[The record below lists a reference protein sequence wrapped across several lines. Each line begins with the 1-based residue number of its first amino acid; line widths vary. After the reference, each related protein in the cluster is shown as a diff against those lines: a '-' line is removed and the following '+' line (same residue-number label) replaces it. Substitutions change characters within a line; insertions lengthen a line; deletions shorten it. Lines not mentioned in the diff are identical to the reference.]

1 MPLPCSGASVSP
13 TSMTGT
19 SGLQSSTLA
28 REKKIAE
35 NSERPQLMP
44 SKPFMQLLLVLLSYK
59 EKDLRNSKRLRS
71 DPASTLSKDYV
82 RPYCTA
88 ERACSETKICCGLRR
103 GAQFRVF
110 LLAFAGVEE
119 QADARR

>member
-1 MPLPCSGASVSP
+1 
-13 TSMTGT
+13 
-19 SGLQSSTLA
+19 
-28 REKKIAE
+28 
-35 NSERPQLMP
+35 MP